1 MVRRCADCDIEQIY
15 TTINDGAQAYKGVI
29 PPDRWSEP
37 YMPLE
42 KLRREISQGVIF
54 WGYEDAGQLL
64 AVMGIQQVED
74 VTLIRHAYV
83 RTGSQKRGLGGHL
96 LSHLRG
102 LATSPILIGTWADAL
117 WAIHF
122 YQKHGFACV
131 APQEKERLLRK
142 YWAIPER
149 QVETSVVLAD
159 PNWRRS

>member
-83 RTGSQKRGLGGHL
+83 RTGSQKRGLGGSCL
-96 LSHLRG
+96 TC
-102 LATSPILIGTWADAL
+102 AASPP
-117 WAIHF
+117 
-122 YQKHGFACV
+122 
-131 APQEKERLLRK
+131 AP
-142 YWAIPER
+142 
-149 QVETSVVLAD
+149 S
-159 PNWRRS
+159 